1 MKTLMAAFAILSLV
15 TAAPAATVAG
25 TWSLSVDSPH
35 GAMKMALVLKQDGT
49 KVTGTFSSGHAADQS
64 VEGEFSGATLKLQ
77 TKGGDDHAITFSAT
91 LKEDDTLAGFLSS
104 RVGDMKWTAERLKTK
119 GEKKDPK

>member
-1 MKTLMAAFAILSLV
+1 MKTWLAAFAILSLV

-35 GAMKMALVLKQDGT
+35 GPMKMALVLKQDGA
-49 KVTGTFSSGHAADQS
+49 KVTGTFSSGHAADMP
-64 VEGEFSGATLKLQ
+64 VEGEFSGGALKLA
-77 TKGGDDHAITFSAT
+77 TRGGDDHAVTFSGT
-91 LKEDDTLAGFLSS
+91 LKDDETLSGFLSS
-104 RVGDMKWTAERLKTK
+104 RVGDMKWTAARVQTK